1 MSRSE
6 PSKDLVC
13 LVADKN
19 MEQALRGLLSRPEAL
34 KIDPPTYD
42 LFVHPESD
50 PGCCRHGV
58 EFLRSFS
65 SRYERALLC
74 FDFEGC
80 GREDDSS
87 RSLTRRLE
95 KDLSRNGWNERAR
108 AIVIDPEL
116 EVWVW
121 SDSPEVDTILGW
133 TGTFPGLR
141 PWLEQQEW
149 LESGAAKPKRPKEAM
164 EAALREVR
172 RPRSSA
178 TFRKLAETVSFLRC
192 QDRAFL
198 KLKKTLRLWFPADR
212 ISPE

>member
-1 MSRSE
+1 MSPAE
-6 PSKDLVC
+6 PLKDLVC

-19 MEQALRGLLSRPEAL
+19 MEQALDSLLGRPEAL
-34 KIDPPTYD
+34 GIEPPTFD

-65 SRYERALLC
+65 SRYSRALLC

-80 GREDDSS
+80 GRKGQSS
-87 RSLTRRLE
+87 QALMRQLE
-95 KDLSRNGWNERAR
+95 KDLSRNGWKDRAR
-108 AIVIDPEL
+108 AIVIEPEL

-121 SDSPEVDTILGW
+121 SDSPEVDAILGW
-133 TGTFPGLR
+133 SGRFPGLR

-149 LESGAAKPKRPKEAM
+149 LDSGAIKPDRPKEAM

-178 TFRKLAETVSFLRC
+178 IFGKLAKTVSLQRC
-192 QDRAFL
+192 QDRSFL
-198 KLKKTLRLWFPADR
+198 KLKKTLRKWFAP
-212 ISPE
+212 SP